1 MRRNKCKAKRAVM
14 CPGLYYL
21 TKDPNIEKKEGTWT
35 FSKGLLQ
42 QRIKYQRIKRN
53 YQKLLE
59 TGGSQTWLK
68 LKITWGALKK

>member
-1 MRRNKCKAKRAVM
+1 M

-53 YQKLLE
+53 YQKLLDWWFSNLAE
-59 TGGSQTWLK
+59 IENHLGSIK
-68 LKITWGALKK
+68 KIK